1 MVLGCLLLLLL
12 LPQLACLLLL
22 LLLPWLH
29 GCTRLLAGALLR

>member
-1 MVLGCLLLLLL
+1 MVLGCLL
-12 LPQLACLLLL
+12 LLLL